1 MKGFVKDIENIA
13 VKKEDEVVLIGTQK
27 DLTVSVASFSD
38 LSNQLNY
45 ELLTRIA
52 KTIRQADEA
61 DRIHIF

>member
-1 MKGFVKDIENIA
+1 MMTIDVTDIDT
-13 VKKEDEVVLIGTQK
+13 VKKEDEVVLIGSQK

-52 KTIRQADEA
+52 KTIPRK
-61 DRIHIF
+61 II

>member
-1 MKGFVKDIENIA
+1 MSLISIPS
-13 VKKEDEVVLIGTQK
+13 KKEDDVVLIGSKK

-52 KTIRQADEA
+52 KRFLARSSDNGFYKI
-61 DRIHIF
+61 I